1 MAQGRPTLDRK
12 AAEQININ
20 VLKRLDPQVDEVG
33 TRKYFFLMGP
43 DFQNRGPCLKTFLP

>member
-20 VLKRLDPQVDEVG
+20 VLKRLDPQVEDVSL
-33 TRKYFFLMGP
+33 YFFLLMLCFP
-43 DFQNRGPCLKTFLP
+43 D